1 MNFPPGTVRSQCISE
16 RSTDI
21 RAVSVNI
28 VCRVKAGKEG
38 EEALISPTRNR
49 RTTAEPT
56 LQSRSPFTIINMP
69 HFTLALSLPPAG
81 LSGRSAARARPP
93 IARGVTCKASEMSP
107 MLAALQPQ
115 LHQGQKCAGLG

>member
-1 MNFPPGTVRSQCISE
+1 MNFPPSVLVQSQCISE
-16 RSTDI
+16 RRTDI
-21 RAVSVNI
+21 RAVSVTVNI

-38 EEALISPTRNR
+38 EEAVISPTRNR

-107 MLAALQPQ
+107 PSPQ
-115 LHQGQKCAGLG
+115 ILKQFNILV